1 MGCLLA
7 LERPSYSKP
16 LLKESFTQIYDDD
29 DDGLPCPNFFYSARS
44 AQGIKVPYDELGG
57 ERSME
62 PRQHPDRRFL
72 WWQRRMAYRRIE
84 VRAIDAALRVL
95 ESDDD
100 DRRTQITALWRQLVS
115 AAAAEA
121 VDAAAERATLWMQ
134 LHGYSA
140 AAITTSWSVRC

>member
-1 MGCLLA
+1 MGFLLA

-29 DDGLPCPNFFYSARS
+29 DDDGLPCPKFFYSARS

-100 DRRTQITALWRQLVS
+100 DGRTRITALWRRFVL

-121 VDAAAERATLWMQ
+121 VDAAAERATPWMQ

-140 AAITTSWSVRC
+140 

>member
-29 DDGLPCPNFFYSARS
+29 DGLPCPKFFYSARS
-44 AQGIKVPYDELGG
+44 AQGIKVPYDEVGG

-84 VRAIDAALRVL
+84 VHAIDAALRVL
-95 ESDDD
+95 EPDDD
-100 DRRTQITALWRQLVS
+100 DLRTRITALWRRFVL

-121 VDAAAERATLWMQ
+121 VDAAAERATPWMQ

-140 AAITTSWSVRC
+140 

>member
-1 MGCLLA
+1 M
-7 LERPSYSKP
+7 
-16 LLKESFTQIYDDD
+16 
-29 DDGLPCPNFFYSARS
+29 
-44 AQGIKVPYDELGG
+44 PYDEVGG

-100 DRRTQITALWRQLVS
+100 DGRTRITALWRRFVL

-121 VDAAAERATLWMQ
+121 ADAAAEWATLWMRLHGYFAAAAVDAAA
-134 LHGYSA
+134 A
-140 AAITTSWSVRC
+140 ASWSVRC

>member
-1 MGCLLA
+1 M
-7 LERPSYSKP
+7 
-16 LLKESFTQIYDDD
+16 
-29 DDGLPCPNFFYSARS
+29 SARS

-62 PRQHPDRRFL
+62 PLQHPDRRFL
-72 WWQRRMAYRRIE
+72 WWQRRMAYRRTE
-84 VRAIDAALRVL
+84 VRVIDAALRVL

-100 DRRTQITALWRQLVS
+100 DRRTQITALWRQLVL

-121 VDAAAERATLWMQ
+121 VDAAAERATPWMQ

-140 AAITTSWSVRC
+140 